1 MSCNDKFNKIIEMK
15 LFNPRVRH
23 HISSRDYMDL
33 TVKRMRVIF
42 QEGLINNEMWLG
54 QENQAQFD
62 ELCKNVALFGTLDL
76 SLGISLA
83 AHLIAGNVIFTQSS
97 PSQIRQYRDEVINLD
112 RIYSFCCTEIAC
124 GTNLRNIK
132 TTVTYDHL
140 QHRLILDSPTPDSAK
155 FWIGNALY
163 SATVD
168 MVLARLIV
176 NGRDEGI
183 HWFRVP
189 LRDKEGENLLTGI
202 SAISC
207 DPKGGVEGYQISGL
221 RFNQVSLPLEAMMQ
235 RHSEITSDGV
245 FYSQTS
251 KSQRFASLFETFLQ
265 ERIFPLSSG
274 SLSAAAALY
283 ITYKYSE
290 HRVTSLKPTYQT
302 LIMEPLFC
310 QRLYPELL
318 KAFSLHVLNNII
330 IEQFK
335 INWAD
340 KSTHKQLQILVA
352 VGKYLGSSLGLEILR
367 KFRAMC
373 GAQGLHH
380 YNQIMSMQIDYEAN
394 ITFAGDNSVM
404 SYQIA
409 KYMIG
414 LNRFKNHDIK
424 PENIAQEIEKKVVTA
439 CNQRRFTHAEA
450 QALTYTYALDLII
463 QNIQKTGILD
473 SDMLQD
479 LSNSFTP
486 YMSDTLPFNV
496 INPTIEKINYL
507 MKILTPPIELITA
520 PIITPNYTEEFTS
533 ELYAMS

>member
-1 MSCNDKFNKIIEMK
+1 MACNDKIKKIIEME
-15 LFNPRVRH
+15 LFDTRSRH
-23 HISSRDYMDL
+23 HISSRDYVDL

-42 QEGLINNEMWLG
+42 HEGLINNDMWLG
-54 QENQAQFD
+54 QNKQSKFE
-62 ELCKNVALFGTLDL
+62 ELCQNIALFGTLDL

-83 AHLIAGNVIFTQSS
+83 AHLIAGNVILTQSS
-97 PSQIRQYRDEVINLD
+97 PQQVSQYRDEVINLD

-132 TTVTYDHL
+132 TTVTYDHT
-140 QHRLILDSPTPDSAK
+140 QKRLFLHSPTPDSYK

-163 SATVD
+163 SATVG

-176 NGRDEGI
+176 NNRDEGI

-189 LRDKEGENLLTGI
+189 LRDEENGSLLPGI
-202 SAISC
+202 RAISC
-207 DPKGGVEGYQISGL
+207 DPKGGVEGYQISGI
-221 RFNQVSLPLEAMMQ
+221 RFDQVSLPPDAMMQ
-235 RHSEITSDGV
+235 RHAEITQQGT
-245 FYSQTS
+245 FYSQFS

-274 SLSAAAALY
+274 SLSAAVALY
-283 ITYKYSE
+283 ITYKFSE

-318 KAFSLHVLNNII
+318 KAFSLHVLNKVII
-330 IEQFK
+330 HQFK
-335 INWAD
+335 KNWDD
-340 KSTHKQLQILVA
+340 KSTHKKLQILVA
-352 VGKYLGSSLGLEILR
+352 VGKYLGSSLGLDILR
-367 KFRAMC
+367 KCRAMC

-414 LNRFKNHDIK
+414 LDRFKNDDVV
-424 PENIAQEIEKKVVTA
+424 PQNIAQEVEKSVVA
-439 CNQRRFTHAEA
+439 DCHQRRFTHAEA

-463 QNIQKTGILD
+463 QEIQEKRIVD
-473 SDMLQD
+473 KEILQD
-479 LSNSFTP
+479 LSNSFIP
-486 YMSDTLPFNV
+486 YMLEKQSFNV
-496 INPTIEKINYL
+496 ITPTIEKINYL

-520 PIITPNYTEEFTS
+520 PIINQNYTEIFTS
-533 ELYAMS
+533 ELYTTS

>member
-1 MSCNDKFNKIIEMK
+1 MDCNDKVKKIIEME
-15 LFNPRVRH
+15 LFDARTRH

-33 TVKRMRVIF
+33 TVKRMKVIF
-42 QEGLINNEMWLG
+42 REGLINNEMWLG
-54 QENQAQFD
+54 QNKQSQFD
-62 ELCKNVALFGTLDL
+62 ELCQNIALFGTLDL

-97 PSQIRQYRDEVINLD
+97 DKQIDKYRDEVVSLD
-112 RIYSFCCTEIAC
+112 KIYSFCCTEIAC

-132 TTVTYDHL
+132 TTVTYDHT
-140 QHRLILDSPTPDSAK
+140 QRRLILHSPTPESYK

-163 SATVD
+163 SATVG

-176 NGRDEGI
+176 NNRDEGI

-189 LRDKEGENLLTGI
+189 LRDKENECLLPGI
-202 SAISC
+202 STISC
-207 DPKGGVEGYQISGL
+207 DPKGGVKGYQISGI
-221 RFNQVSLPLEAMMQ
+221 RFDQVSLPLDAMMQ
-235 RHSEITSDGV
+235 RHSEITQQGT
-245 FYSQTS
+245 FYSQLT

-283 ITYKYSE
+283 ITYKFSE

-318 KAFSLHVLNNII
+318 KAFSLNILNKII
-330 IEQFK
+330 INQFK
-335 INWAD
+335 VNWED
-340 KSTHKQLQILVA
+340 RNTHKKLQILVA

-367 KFRAMC
+367 KCRAMC

-414 LNRFKNHDIK
+414 LNRFKNNDAI
-424 PENIAQEIEKKVVTA
+424 PENIAQEIEKRIVA
-439 CNQRRFTHAEA
+439 DCHQRRFTHTEA
-450 QALTYTYALDLII
+450 QALTYTYALDIII
-463 QNIQKTGILD
+463 QEIQETGVADDEMLKDISNIF
-473 SDMLQD
+473 S
-479 LSNSFTP
+479 P
-486 YMSDTLPFNV
+486 YMSDTLSFHT
-496 INPTIEKINYL
+496 INPTIEKITYL
-507 MKILTPPIELITA
+507 MNILTPPIELITA
-520 PIITPNYTEEFTS
+520 PIINSNYTEKFTS
-533 ELYAMS
+533 ELYTES

>member
-15 LFNPRVRH
+15 LFDPRLRH

-54 QENQAQFD
+54 QKNQAQFD

-97 PSQIRQYRDEVINLD
+97 PQQLKKYRDEIITLD
-112 RIYSFCCTEIAC
+112 CIYSFCCTEIAC

-132 TTVTYDHL
+132 TTVTYDPQ
-140 QHRLILDSPTPDSAK
+140 QHRLILDSPTPDSSK

-163 SATVD
+163 SATVG

-176 NGRDEGI
+176 NDRDEGI

-189 LRDKEGENLLTGI
+189 LRDKEGENLFPGI
-202 SAISC
+202 STISC
-207 DPKGGVEGYQISGL
+207 DPKGGVEGYQISGI
-221 RFNQVSLPLEAMMQ
+221 RFDQVSLPLEAMMQ
-235 RHSEITSDGV
+235 CHSEITPDGT
-245 FYSQTS
+245 FHSQAS

-283 ITYKYSE
+283 ITYKFSK

-318 KAFSLHVLNNII
+318 KAFSLNILNKII

-335 INWAD
+335 INWED
-340 KSTHKQLQILVA
+340 KSTHKKLQILVA

-367 KFRAMC
+367 KCRAMC

-380 YNQIMSMQIDYEAN
+380 YNQIISMQIDYEAN

-404 SYQIA
+404 SYQVA

-414 LNRFKNHDIK
+414 LDRFKNHDMV
-424 PENIAQEIEKKVVTA
+424 PENIAQEIENKIITA
-439 CNQRRFTHAEA
+439 SNQRRFTHDEA

-463 QNIQKTGILD
+463 QNIQQTNILD
-473 SDMLQD
+473 REMLQD
-479 LSNSFTP
+479 LSNCFTS
-486 YMSDTLPFNV
+486 YISGTVSLNA
-496 INPTIEKINYL
+496 INPTIEKIDYL
-507 MKILTPPIELITA
+507 MGILTPPIELITA
-520 PIITPNYTEEFTS
+520 PIINPSYTEELTS
-533 ELYAMS
+533 ELYAIS